1 MVLYNLNSNFCFG
14 ILYRELK
21 DDWTNSILMSY
32 LPPFTT
38 GKVYTHTHID
48 THEHTLITSCFHST
62 HFPLDLEMR
71 NPVFSLSLREVEMDM
86 DVA

>member
-1 MVLYNLNSNFCFG
+1 MVLYNLNSNYCFG

-38 GKVYTHTHID
+38 GEAYTHSWTH
-48 THEHTLITSCFHST
+48 TYNFMFSFYTFSFR
-62 HFPLDLEMR
+62 PR
-71 NPVFSLSLREVEMDM
+71 NEKSRFLPEFTRGGDGHGCGVS
-86 DVA
+86 